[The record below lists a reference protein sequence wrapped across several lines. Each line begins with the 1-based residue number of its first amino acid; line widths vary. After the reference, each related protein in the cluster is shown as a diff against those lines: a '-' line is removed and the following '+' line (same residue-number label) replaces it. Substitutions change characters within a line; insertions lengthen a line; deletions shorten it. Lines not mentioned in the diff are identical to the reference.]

1 MNDSIFSQDQ
11 TRVERKIA
19 KGKLDLS
26 FENSKKT
33 RLDPVLF
40 GTEFQQAFNANDHTE
55 LRVALMDPEGVMMVS
70 EEEYEELCAIMEQC
84 SFDEA
89 HSLLADLQQRKAK
102 RTS

>member
-1 MNDSIFSQDQ
+1 MKDPFFSQDQ

-26 FENSKKT
+26 LENPKKT

-40 GTEFQQAFNANDHTE
+40 STEFQQAFNANDHTE
-55 LRVALMDPEGVMMVS
+55 LRVALMDPEGIMMVS

-89 HSLLADLQQRKAK
+89 RSLLADLQQRKTK
-102 RTS
+102 KSS